1 MGFIEQIAE
10 YVQKYAPQYGI
21 MVYSPIIAQAIL
33 ESASGTSNKVKVV
46 VDGKTIW
53 RHNYFGLKW
62 RDGRCAVSNDYFE
75 EWTSEQRTD
84 GTRYNKVDRFC
95 KFASMEECVIGYF
108 QWTNISNYA
117 NLKGVT
123 DPRTY
128 LENIKKDK
136 YATSIDYVQ
145 NVMAVIEKYNLTQYD
160 PKRKDDKVMSN
171 SPLVNFTLIS
181 PNSTNPRKNK
191 INKIVIHHMAG
202 DLSIETCG
210 NVFQNKLRNASSNYG
225 IGTDGRVGLYVEE
238 KNRAWTS
245 SNADV
250 DNQAVTIEVAN
261 DGRAP
266 EWHVSDVALAKL
278 IDLCVDICQRNDIEK
293 LNFTGDR
300 SGNLVMHKYFT
311 ATTCPGPYLESKFPY
326 IANEVNKRLE
336 NVGQPATQNKLYRVQ
351 CGAFRNRNNAE
362 ALMKRLETA
371 GFDSFIVEV
380 ETN

>member
-21 MVYSPIIAQAIL
+21 MVHSPIIAQAIL

-53 RHNYFGLKW
+53 RHNYLGLKW
-62 RDGRCAVSNDYFE
+62 RDGRCAVSNDYFD
-75 EWTSEQRTD
+75 EWTSEQRKD

-95 KFASMEECVIGYF
+95 KFNSMEDCIIGYF
-108 QWTNISNYA
+108 QWTNIPNYA

-123 DPRTY
+123 EPRTY

-136 YATSIDYVQ
+136 YATSLDYVE

-171 SPLVNFTLIS
+171 SPLVDFTLIS
-181 PNSTNPRKNK
+181 PNSTNPRKSK
-191 INKIVIHHMAG
+191 IKKITIHHMAG
-202 DLSIETCG
+202 NLSVESCG
-210 NVFQNKLRNASSNYG
+210 NVFQNKSRKASSNYG
-225 IGTDGRVGLYVEE
+225 IGTDGRVGLYVDE

-245 SNADV
+245 SNADN

-266 EWHVSDVALAKL
+266 DWRVSDAALAKL
-278 IDLCVDICQRNDIEK
+278 IELCVDICQRNGIEK
-293 LNFTGDR
+293 LNFTGNR
-300 SGNLVMHKYFT
+300 SGNLTMHKYFT
-311 ATTCPGPYLESKFPY
+311 ATACPGPYLESKFPY

-336 NVGQPATQNKLYRVQ
+336 NVEKPTTQNKLYRVQ
-351 CGAFRNRNNAE
+351 CGAFKNKDNAE
-362 ALMKRLETA
+362 ALMKRLKTA

-380 ETN
+380 DIN